1 MGQNSPMTE
10 PTLET
15 ARNVAEATLA
25 HASHLGIKVSVCV
38 VDSRGHELVTL
49 RADGANWF
57 TAEVARAKA
66 RTAAA
71 LRRDSGALDGL
82 KGSYPE
88 LFRLIGGQ
96 LPFEPTTLPGGVVHT
111 GETAWAVGV
120 SGATPEQDVACA
132 RAGLS
137 AA

>member
-1 MGQNSPMTE
+1 MGQNATMTE
-10 PTLET
+10 PNLET
-15 ARNVAEATLA
+15 ALKVAEATLA
-25 HASHLGIKVSVCV
+25 HARHLGIKVSVCV
-38 VDSRGHELVTL
+38 VDSRGYELITL

-57 TAEVARAKA
+57 TAEVARSKA
-66 RTAAA
+66 RTSAVM
-71 LRRDSGALDGL
+71 RRDSGALDGL

-96 LPFEPTTLPGGVVHT
+96 LPFEPTTLPGGVVHE
-111 GETAWAVGV
+111 GETTWAVGV

-137 AA
+137 VA

>member
-1 MGQNSPMTE
+1 MTE

-49 RADGANWF
+49 PAGGANWF

-96 LPFEPTTLPGGVVHT
+96 LSRSSPPPCPA
-111 GETAWAVGV
+111 AWSTRAKRLGRWG
-120 SGATPEQDVACA
+120 SAA
-132 RAGLS
+132 RRRSRTSHHQGRGLS